1 MKEFI
6 KKNLPLFIVSVV
18 LLLVLLSSLTIYF
31 VKNNSKSY
39 VFIFPS
45 ADNGSYVVERRNLS
59 NDSAQGELNYYIDE
73 LLLGSSVERTKLIF
87 TSGTKVNSCFLRDD
101 VLYLDISE
109 DLLSIDETSYP
120 IENGI
125 KLLKEN
131 IFKNFINIDKVE
143 LFIGKRFVASLEK

>member
-6 KKNLPLFIVSVV
+6 KKNLSTFIISIALLFI
-18 LLLVLLSSLTIYF
+18 LLFSLAIYF

-45 ADNGSYVVERRNLS
+45 ADNESYIVERRNLS
-59 NDSAQGELNYYIDE
+59 KDSVQGEINYFIDE
-73 LLLGSSVERTKLIF
+73 LLLGSGVERTKLIF
-87 TSGTKVNSCFLRDD
+87 SLGTKVNSCFLRDD
-101 VLYLDISE
+101 ILYLDISE
-109 DLLSIDETSYP
+109 DLLNIDESSYP

-125 KLLKEN
+125 NLLKEN
-131 IFKNFINIDKVE
+131 ILKNFSNINKVE

>member
-6 KKNLPLFIVSVV
+6 KKNLSTFIISIA
-18 LLLVLLSSLTIYF
+18 LLLILLFSLAIYF

-45 ADNGSYVVERRNLS
+45 ADNESYIVERRNLS
-59 NDSAQGELNYYIDE
+59 KDSVQGEINYFIDE

-87 TSGTKVNSCFLRDD
+87 SLGTKVNSCFLRDD
-101 VLYLDISE
+101 ILYLDISE
-109 DLLSIDETSYP
+109 DLLNIDESSYP

-125 KLLKEN
+125 NLLKEN
-131 IFKNFINIDKVE
+131 ILKNFSNINKVE

>member
-6 KKNLPLFIVSVV
+6 KKNLSTFIISIP
-18 LLLVLLSSLTIYF
+18 LLLILLFSLAIYF

-45 ADNGSYVVERRNLS
+45 ADNESYIVERRNLS
-59 NDSAQGELNYYIDE
+59 KDSVQGEINYFIDE
-73 LLLGSSVERTKLIF
+73 LLLGSGVERTKLIF
-87 TSGTKVNSCFLRDD
+87 SLGTKVNSCFLRDD
-101 VLYLDISE
+101 ILYLDISE
-109 DLLSIDETSYP
+109 DLLNIDESSYP

-125 KLLKEN
+125 NLLKEN
-131 IFKNFINIDKVE
+131 ILKNFSNINKVE

>member
-6 KKNLPLFIVSVV
+6 KKNLSTFIISIA
-18 LLLVLLSSLTIYF
+18 LLLILLFSLAIYF

-45 ADNGSYVVERRNLS
+45 ADNESYIVERRNLAK
-59 NDSAQGELNYYIDE
+59 DSVQGEINYFIDE
-73 LLLGSSVERTKLIF
+73 LLLGSGVERTKLIF
-87 TSGTKVNSCFLRDD
+87 SLGTKVNSCFLRDD
-101 VLYLDISE
+101 ILYLDISE
-109 DLLSIDETSYP
+109 DLLNIDESSYP

-125 KLLKEN
+125 NLLKEN
-131 IFKNFINIDKVE
+131 ILKNFSNINKVE

>member
-6 KKNLPLFIVSVV
+6 KKSLPAFIVSVV

-59 NDSAQGELNYYIDE
+59 KDSAQGELNYYIDE

-125 KLLKEN
+125 NLLKEN
-131 IFKNFINIDKVE
+131 IFKNFININKIE

>member
-6 KKNLPLFIVSVV
+6 KKNLSTFIISIA
-18 LLLVLLSSLTIYF
+18 LLLILLFSLAIYF

-45 ADNGSYVVERRNLS
+45 ADNESYIVERRNLS
-59 NDSAQGELNYYIDE
+59 KDSVQGEINYFIDE
-73 LLLGSSVERTKLIF
+73 LLLGSGVERTKLIF
-87 TSGTKVNSCFLRDD
+87 SLGTKVNSCFLRDD
-101 VLYLDISE
+101 ILYLDISE
-109 DLLSIDETSYP
+109 DLLNIDDSSYP

-125 KLLKEN
+125 NLLKEN
-131 IFKNFINIDKVE
+131 ILKNFSNINKVE

>member
-6 KKNLPLFIVSVV
+6 KKNLSTLIISIA
-18 LLLVLLSSLTIYF
+18 LLLILLFSLAIYF

-45 ADNGSYVVERRNLS
+45 ADNESYIVERRNLS
-59 NDSAQGELNYYIDE
+59 KDSVQGEINYFIDE
-73 LLLGSSVERTKLIF
+73 LLLGSGVERTKLIF
-87 TSGTKVNSCFLRDD
+87 SLGTKVNSCFLRDD
-101 VLYLDISE
+101 ILYLDISE
-109 DLLSIDETSYP
+109 DLLNIDESSYP

-125 KLLKEN
+125 NLLKEN
-131 IFKNFINIDKVE
+131 ILKNFSNINKVE

>member
-6 KKNLPLFIVSVV
+6 KKNLSTFIISIA
-18 LLLVLLSSLTIYF
+18 LLLILLFSLAIYF

-45 ADNGSYVVERRNLS
+45 ADNESYIVERRNLS
-59 NDSAQGELNYYIDE
+59 KDSVQGEINYFIDE
-73 LLLGSSVERTKLIF
+73 LLLGSGVERTKLIF
-87 TSGTKVNSCFLRDD
+87 SLGTKVNSCFLRDD
-101 VLYLDISE
+101 ILYLDISE
-109 DLLSIDETSYP
+109 DLLNIDESSYP

-125 KLLKEN
+125 NLLKEN
-131 IFKNFINIDKVE
+131 ILKNFSNINKVE